1 MATPSA
7 LRPAFGEADLSN
19 CEREQIQL
27 AGSIQSHGAM
37 LVLSEHDHV
46 VVQAS
51 ANAAGFLNHP
61 RGVLGRPLAE
71 LDASLAELIARGIG
85 KRLHDLPLPLRC
97 LRGEPALALD
107 GLLHRPP
114 AGGLVLELERAAAS
128 INLSRHIAEA
138 LQAIVACPSLQTLC
152 DTTTGVFK
160 NLTGHDRVMVYRFD
174 EAGHG
179 EIFSEQRRAD
189 LEPFLGNRYP
199 ASDIPQIARRL
210 YERNRVRVL
219 ADVEAD
225 AVPLLPRLSPITG
238 QDLDMSLCFL
248 RSMSPIHIQY
258 LKNMGVN
265 ATLVASLMV
274 GGKLWGLVACH
285 HYAPRTVA
293 VEIRAACELL
303 AEAVG
308 TRIAALESFVRAQAE
323 SSVRRLEQRMVD
335 AIAREGDWRTALFDS
350 SQALLQPVGA
360 SGAALLF
367 EGQILTAGE
376 VPGTQQLREIG
387 LWLDRQPSDP
397 IFATHALPEQAPQ
410 FAHLVT
416 AASGLLAAPVS
427 RTPGEYLLWFRPEQ
441 VQTVTWGGDPF
452 KPFLVGND
460 PSQLSPRRSFAQWHQ
475 VVEGTSQPWTAADL
489 SAARLIGESVAD
501 VILQFRAV
509 RMLIAQDQL
518 QKVSRDVRLS
528 DQPVMIADERGRILL
543 ANEAFEKLLRAG
555 HPHLEWLDDLSQ
567 CFAEPIFVRERFR
580 NIVANRRS
588 WRGELRLDSAAGG
601 IRPVLLRA
609 DPIQPEPERI
619 LGFVLLFT
627 DLTERKAADAA
638 RRRFQEGLIERPQVG
653 TAPLDSKA
661 SLVYRNLLAMIV
673 ENAQLAALEI
683 TEGLD
688 TTCMPAMLESLRI
701 SVARTAE
708 VLDRLVRHAAESEPG
723 ERPRGKDG
731 IRKRRG
737 AKGNQPPGNGRLPPQ
752 QLPKR

>member
-1 MATPSA
+1 MAAPLA
-7 LRPAFGEADLSN
+7 LRPAFGKADLSN

-37 LVLSEHDHV
+37 LVVSEPDHI

-51 ANAAGFLNHP
+51 ANAAAFLNLP
-61 RGVLGRPLAE
+61 QGVLGRPLSE
-71 LDASLAELIARGIG
+71 LDASLAELKSRSIG
-85 KRLHDLPLPLRC
+85 ARLHEIPLPLRC
-97 LRGEPALALD
+97 RIGEPPLALD

-114 AGGLVLELERAAAS
+114 AGGLVLELERAVRPVD
-128 INLSRHIAEA
+128 LSTFVAEA
-138 LQAIVACPSLQTLC
+138 LQEVIACPSLRTLC
-152 DTTTGVFK
+152 EATATLLKT
-160 NLTGHDRVMVYRFD
+160 LTGHDRVMVYRFD
-174 EAGHG
+174 EEGHG
-179 EIFSEQRRAD
+179 EIFSEQRRPD

-219 ADVEAD
+219 ADVEAPCI
-225 AVPLLPRLSPITG
+225 PLLPRLSPVTG

-265 ATLVASLMV
+265 ATLVVSLMV

-285 HYAPRTVA
+285 HYSPRTVSIE
-293 VEIRAACELL
+293 VRAACELL
-303 AEAVG
+303 AEAIG

-335 AIAREGDWRTALFDS
+335 AIARDGDWRTALFDS

-367 EGQILTAGE
+367 DGQVLTTGE
-376 VPGTQQLREIG
+376 VPGTQQLRDIG
-387 LWLDRQPSDP
+387 AWLDGQPHHP
-397 IFATHALPEQAPQ
+397 IFATHSLPEQAPQ
-410 FAHLVT
+410 FAHLVV

-427 RTPGEYLLWFRPEQ
+427 RTSGEYLLWFRQEQ
-441 VQTVTWGGDPF
+441 VKTVTWGGDPF

-460 PSQLSPRRSFAQWHQ
+460 PTQLSPRRSFAQWHQ
-475 VVEGTSQPWTAADL
+475 VVEGTSQPWTQSDL

-501 VILQFRAV
+501 VILQFRSV

-543 ANEAFEKLLRAG
+543 ANEAFETLLHAG

-567 CFAEPIFVRERFR
+567 FFAEPISVRERFR
-580 NIVANRRS
+580 NIVANGRS
-588 WRGELRLDSAAGG
+588 WRGEMRLDSAGG
-601 IRPVLLRA
+601 GARPVLLRA
-609 DPIQPEPERI
+609 DPIRPEPDKL

-627 DLTERKAADAA
+627 DLTERKTADAA
-638 RRRFQEGLIERPQVG
+638 RRRFQEGLIERPPVG
-653 TAPLDSKA
+653 AAPLDSKA
-661 SLVYRNLLAMIV
+661 SLVYRNLLATVV
-673 ENAQLAALEI
+673 ENAQLAALEV
-683 TEGLD
+683 TEGVD
-688 TTCMPAMLESLRI
+688 TTRMPAMLESLRA
-701 SVARTAE
+701 SVGRTAE
-708 VLDRLVRHAAESEPG
+708 VLQRLVRHAADSGPD
-723 ERPRGKDG
+723 ERPKTAAIRGRSEAK
-731 IRKRRG
+731 RK
-737 AKGNQPPGNGRLPPQ
+737 QFPGNGRLPPE